1 MSQPSFPDTLELLVS
16 GSSQIKASSLTTA
29 HDSSQDGPV
38 PQARTW
44 PCTPTVARIV
54 GQVIGTTTLLLRG
67 RTLHRMVLPSG
78 HRQVM
83 GLDAHW
89 AKSSAPGLPEFSSL
103 TVVTRPSFADKRS
116 IPVSE
121 GSLRLSTCNSSSL
134 TINLQRPA
142 LVSLP
147 NCCVHPSRPPDI
159 PHVQSHLPSNSS
171 IFLPLLGSGALPRE
185 VDSPATP
192 VTIVPSFHRGW
203 SLPFWCRAPGI
214 HYGPNK
220 SPSLGAGVLR
230 LGDVR
235 TQKIRKWCSR
245 WRAEKCQGRGS
256 EEQGAV
262 EAGAVLFKTSCTE
275 EGNLKKARPEGSEAM
290 PLRIPGEEL
299 SGRTRRVRWSGRRAA
314 LGLRL
319 SGRRRLGHL

>member
-1 MSQPSFPDTLELLVS
+1 MSQPSFPDTLKLLVD

-54 GQVIGTTTLLLRG
+54 GQVIGTKTLLLRG
-67 RTLHRMVLPSG
+67 GTLHGMVLPSG

-83 GLDAHW
+83 GLDSRW

-103 TVVTRPSFADKRS
+103 TVVTRPPFADKCS
-116 IPVSE
+116 IPASE

-147 NCCVHPSRPPDI
+147 NCYMPPNRPPNI
-159 PHVQSHLPSNSS
+159 PHVQSHLPSNSCV
-171 IFLPLLGSGALPRE
+171 LPLPGSGAPPWE

-192 VTIVPSFHRGW
+192 GTIVHSFHRGW
-203 SLPFWCRAPGI
+203 SLSFWCRAPGI
-214 HYGPNK
+214 HYGPNQ

-235 TQKIRKWCSR
+235 TQKIRKWCST
-245 WRAEKCQGRGS
+245 WRAEKCQGRGWRS
-256 EEQGAV
+256 RE
-262 EAGAVLFKTSCTE
+262 
-275 EGNLKKARPEGSEAM
+275 
-290 PLRIPGEEL
+290 PGRL
-299 SGRTRRVRWSGRRAA
+299 VPFSVRRAA
-314 LGLRL
+314 L
-319 SGRRRLGHL
+319 RRGI